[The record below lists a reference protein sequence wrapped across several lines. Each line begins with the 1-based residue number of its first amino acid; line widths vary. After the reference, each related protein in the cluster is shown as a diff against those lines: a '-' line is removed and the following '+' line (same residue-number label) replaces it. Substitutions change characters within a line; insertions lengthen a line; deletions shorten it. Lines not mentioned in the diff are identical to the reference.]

1 MSAVLECSGVTVR
14 FGAFTAID
22 GVSLAFG
29 PGRLYSVIG
38 PNGAGKTTRINVL
51 SGRLVADAGRVML
64 EGRDVTGVPA
74 HRRASLGLGRSFQ
87 ITKIFA
93 GLTVFESL
101 RLAGLGRFF
110 KFQPFWRPIGSYK
123 PVAEA
128 ADAMLE
134 TLSLK
139 HRRDTIAE
147 QLSHGDQRA
156 LEVGLSLMTE
166 PRVLLLDEPLAGV
179 GQHEVERAVA
189 LIERVRK
196 GRTVVLIEHNMQ
208 AVMRL
213 SDEIVV
219 MVRGRVLASGTPR
232 DIQANPDVRA
242 AYLGE
247 PVAHAGA

>member
-1 MSAVLECSGVTVR
+1 MSAALECKGVTVR

-22 GVSLAFG
+22 DVSLAFA

-38 PNGAGKTTRINVL
+38 PNGAGKTTLINVL
-51 SGRLVADAGRVML
+51 SGRLHANAGRVL
-64 EGRDVTGVPA
+64 LDGRDVTAQPA
-74 HRRASLGLGRSFQ
+74 HRRAGRGLGRSFQ
-87 ITKIFA
+87 ITKLFA

-110 KFQPFWRPIGSYK
+110 RLQPFWRPIGSYRH
-123 PVAEA
+123 VAQA

-134 TLSLK
+134 TLALQ

-166 PRVLLLDEPLAGV
+166 PSVILLDEPLAGV

-189 LIERVRK
+189 LIERIRK
-196 GRTVVLIEHNMQ
+196 DRTVVLIEHNMQ

-219 MVRGRVLASGTPR
+219 MVRGRVLAAGPPSQ
-232 DIQANPDVRA
+232 IQADPEVRA

-247 PVAHAGA
+247 PAIHADA

>member
-1 MSAVLECSGVTVR
+1 MSAVLECKGVTVR
-14 FGAFTAID
+14 FGGFTAID
-22 GVSLAFG
+22 DVSLAFET
-29 PGRLYSVIG
+29 GRLYSVIG
-38 PNGAGKTTRINVL
+38 PNGAGKTTLINVL
-51 SGRLVADAGRVML
+51 SGRLHANSGRVTL
-64 EGRDVTGVPA
+64 DDRDVTDRPA
-74 HRRASLGLGRSFQ
+74 HFRARRGLGRSFQ
-87 ITKIFA
+87 ITKLFA

-110 KFQPFWRPIGSYK
+110 RFQPFWRPIGSYR

-134 TLSLK
+134 TLALT

-179 GQHEVERAVA
+179 GQNEVERAVS
-189 LIERVRK
+189 LIERIRV

-213 SDEIVV
+213 SDEVVV
-219 MVRGRVLASGTPR
+219 MVRGRVLAAGAPR
-232 DIQANPDVRA
+232 DIQANPEVRA

-247 PVAHAGA
+247 PAAHAGA

>member
-1 MSAVLECSGVTVR
+1 MSAVLECRDVSVR

-22 GVSLAFG
+22 GVSLAFA

-38 PNGAGKTTRINVL
+38 PNGAGKTTLINVL
-51 SGRLVADAGRVML
+51 SGRLFADTGSVML
-64 EGRDVTGVPA
+64 DERDITGLPA
-74 HRRASLGLGRSFQ
+74 HVRTRRGLGRSFQ
-87 ITKIFA
+87 ITKLFA

-101 RLAGLGRFF
+101 RLAGLANFF
-110 KFQPFWRPIGSYK
+110 RFQPFWRPIGTYR
-123 PVAEA
+123 PVARA

-134 TLSLK
+134 TIGLA

-156 LEVGLSLMTE
+156 LEVGLTLMTE

-179 GQHEVERAVA
+179 GQHEIERAVS
-189 LIERVRK
+189 LIERIRA

-219 MVRGRVLASGTPR
+219 MVRGRVLASGAPR
-232 DIQANPDVRA
+232 DIRNNPDVRA

-247 PVAHAGA
+247 PAAHAGA